1 MNAMGTDRAQH
12 ALGSIGRAFYA
23 DSLTGFLAKSVES
36 ILRAL
41 ATGNLTQDDVRIS
54 LCSSGLSR

>member
-36 ILRAL
+36 ILGAL
-41 ATGNLTQDDVRIS
+41 ATGNLT
-54 LCSSGLSR
+54 